1 MALRRVCVELG
12 ANYEAG
18 VGLIVDPARQGG
30 QEKVEMD
37 RLRHHAQMF
46 HSLLAL
52 AIAVT
57 RVLARRLS
65 FRIVRVRRIPSG
77 KMTGWWHRVAP
88 HSTVPVPRPSA

>member
-12 ANYEAG
+12 ANYDAG

-37 RLRHHAQMF
+37 RLGHHAQIF

-52 AIAVT
+52 AIAV
-57 RVLARRLS
+57 S
-65 FRIVRVRRIPSG
+65 
-77 KMTGWWHRVAP
+77 
-88 HSTVPVPRPSA
+88 